1 MPNGWQSV
9 AALCISEGNIT
20 HEPFMRTNVEIDDVL
35 IECVMATTGLPT
47 KRAAVDAGLRALLR
61 LEEQKEILA
70 LAGRVR
76 WEGDLDALREGRVDE
91 RDDIAP
97 GERA

>member
-1 MPNGWQSV
+1 
-9 AALCISEGNIT
+9 
-20 HEPFMRTNVEIDDVL
+20 MRTNVEIDDAL
-35 IECVMATTGLPT
+35 IERVMAATGLPT

-76 WEGDLDALREGRVDE
+76 WEGDLDALREGRTDE
-91 RDDIAP
+91 QDDAP
-97 GERA
+97 AGESA